1 MLGKLGTRTPLYLR
15 LYLSWSGQVQVRYVV
30 STTYYLLPTTYYR
43 LPTTDYRLPTTGKAL
58 IGRRALSCQEQRRLN
73 ACRKVHAY
81 NAYRE
86 EHLSAY
92 KMDVR
97 DYFGSQKTLVFSGK
111 REIIPTGWVQ
121 LKDKKDELR
130 RCCHSYSATWPP
142 APSTLPVEPPLIGLQ
157 MSSMVS
163 TRTRLR

>member
-1 MLGKLGTRTPLYLR
+1 MATDVLPLS
-15 LYLSWSGQVQVRYVV
+15 LSPPPPPPRPPPPPPPPPLLWPVAVSRGASVREEH
-30 STTYYLLPTTYYR
+30 LPAYH
-43 LPTTDYRLPTTGKAL
+43 
-58 IGRRALSCQEQRRLN
+58 
-73 ACRKVHAY
+73 ACRKEHAY